1 MRSDMDITRKSF
13 LSAATYGLAG
23 LALLR
28 TEALSARP
36 VGEEGAVDLRG
47 SVGETFRARSASGA
61 LVALRL
67 ERVDALSSSTNV
79 DQFRL
84 VFSGDERFALR
95 EGTWRLVTADGR
107 RAGDVFLVPAGT
119 NAAGAPLYRADF
131 CLLTSI
137 APANPAP

>member
-1 MRSDMDITRKSF
+1 MDITRKSF

-28 TEALSARP
+28 AEAVSARP
-36 VGEEGAVDLRG
+36 VGQEAGTVDLRS

-61 LVALRL
+61 LVTLRL
-67 ERVDALSSSTNV
+67 ERVDELRSNTTV
-79 DQFRL
+79 EQFRL
-84 VFSGDERFALR
+84 VFSGDERFALK
-95 EGTWRLVTADGR
+95 EGTWRLVAADGR
-107 RAGDVFLVPAGT
+107 RAGDVFLVPAGN

-131 CLLTSI
+131 CLLSSV